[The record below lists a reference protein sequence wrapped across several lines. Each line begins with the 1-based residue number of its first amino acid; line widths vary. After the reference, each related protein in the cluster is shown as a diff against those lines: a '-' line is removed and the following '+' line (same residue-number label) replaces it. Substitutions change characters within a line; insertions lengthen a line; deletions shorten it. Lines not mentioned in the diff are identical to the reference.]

1 MNRMQRAV
9 SIILAVALLIP
20 LAGTAA
26 TSPGL
31 LPSLAPVLKRVSPAV
46 VNIAVKATVSTQQN
60 PLFQDPFFRRFFDIP
75 QQPAERQM
83 QAVGSG
89 VIIDAGK
96 GYIVTNNHVVEHA
109 DEITVVLSDKR
120 RLKAEL
126 VGTDP
131 EADIAVLKVDR
142 DHLTEVPM
150 GDSDQLNVGDFVIAI
165 GNPFGLGQTAT
176 LGIVSALG
184 RSGLGIEG
192 YENFIQTDASINP
205 GNSGGALIDQ
215 QGKLVGI
222 NTAILSRSG
231 GNIGIG
237 FAIPI
242 NMVRQISD
250 QIIEHGEVKRGRVG
264 VLIQDLTPDLARAM
278 KIDTDTGAVITR
290 VVPGSPADKAGL
302 REGDVITSL
311 NGKPVD
317 GAAGLR
323 NSVGLMRPG
332 EKVNIGYYR
341 DGRQRHLMLKLGK
354 AGEFQAGNDG
364 SLSFKGI
371 TVSAIP
377 KDHPLYGS
385 VKGLLIR
392 KVDGNSSAAVAGL
405 QPGDIIVSVDQQPVP
420 DITALQ
426 AVLEAHPKESLL
438 LNVRRGQ
445 GAMFIVLK

>member
-1 MNRMQRAV
+1 MKRMRGMLSV
-9 SIILAVALLIP
+9 LLTLSLWLP
-20 LAGTAA
+20 LPSLAA
-26 TSPGL
+26 TATGL
-31 LPSLAPVLKRVSPAV
+31 LPSLSPVLKRVSPAV
-46 VNIAVKATVSTQQN
+46 VNISVKATVATQQN
-60 PLFQDPFFRRFFDIP
+60 PLLQDPFFRRFFNIP
-75 QQPAERQM
+75 DQPARRQM

-89 VIIDAGK
+89 VIIDADK
-96 GYIVTNNHVVEHA
+96 GYIVTNNHVVAHA

-120 RLKAEL
+120 RLKAKL
-126 VGTDP
+126 IGTDP
-131 EADIAVLKVDR
+131 EADIAVLQVDN
-142 DHLTEVPM
+142 DHLSEVPL
-150 GDSDQLNVGDFVIAI
+150 GDSDRLNVGDFVIAI

-242 NMVRQISD
+242 NMARQIAD

-264 VLIQDLTPDLARAM
+264 VLIQDLTPDLAKAM
-278 KIDTDTGAVITR
+278 KIDTDSGAVITR
-290 VVPGSPADKAGL
+290 VVPGSAADKAGL
-302 REGDVITSL
+302 KEGDVIVSI
-311 NGKPVD
+311 NGNAVK

-323 NSVGLMRPG
+323 NRVGLMRPG
-332 EKVNIGYYR
+332 QRVNIGYYR
-341 DGRQRHLMLKLGK
+341 DGEKKNLLLKLGK
-354 AGEFQAGNDG
+354 ADDFQAGADG
-364 SLSFKGI
+364 SIRFKGL
-371 TVSAIP
+371 TVTPIP
-377 KDHPLYGS
+377 KDHPLHGS

-392 KVDGNSSAAVAGL
+392 KVDDNSPAALAGL
-405 QPGDIIVSVDQQPVP
+405 QPGDIIVSVNQQPVS
-420 DITALQ
+420 DVAALQ
-426 AVLEAHPKESLL
+426 KVLQAHPKGSLL

-445 GAMFIVLK
+445 GAMFIILK

>member
-1 MNRMQRAV
+1 MKRLLNV
-9 SIILAVALLIP
+9 LSLILAGSLLLP
-20 LAGTAA
+20 LQGFGA
-26 TSPGL
+26 TSPGV
-31 LPSLAPVLKRVSPAV
+31 LPSLSPILKRVSPAV
-46 VNIAVKATVSTQQN
+46 VNIAVKATVHNQQN
-60 PLFQDPFFRRFFDIP
+60 PLLQDPFFRRFFNVPD
-75 QQPAERQM
+75 QPTEQQM

-89 VIIDAGK
+89 VIINAGE
-96 GYIVTNNHVVEHA
+96 GYIVTNNHVIEHA
-109 DEITVVLSDKR
+109 DEITVVLGDKR
-120 RLKAEL
+120 RLKATL

-131 EADIAVLKVDR
+131 EADIAVLKVDKN
-142 DHLTEVPM
+142 HLTEVPLAN
-150 GDSDQLNVGDFVIAI
+150 SDQLDVGDFVIAI

-215 QGKLVGI
+215 QGELVGI

-242 NMVRQISD
+242 NMVKQIAD

-264 VLIQDLTPDLARAM
+264 VLIQDLTPELGKAM
-278 KIDTDTGAVITR
+278 QVDAGGGAVITR
-290 VVPGSPADKAGL
+290 VVPGSAADKAGL
-302 REGDVITSL
+302 REGDVITHL
-311 NGKPVD
+311 DGQLVK

-323 NSVGLMRPG
+323 NKVGLMRPG
-332 EKVNIGYYR
+332 QKVGIDFYR
-341 DGRQRHLMLKLGK
+341 NGKKQQLTLELGK
-354 AGEFQAGNDG
+354 AGEFEAGNDG
-364 SLSFKGI
+364 SLSFKGAV
-371 TVSAIP
+371 VSAIP
-377 KDHPLYGS
+377 REHPLYGS

-392 KVDGNSSAAVAGL
+392 QVADGSSARQAGL
-405 QPGDIIVSVDQQPVP
+405 QPGDIIISVDQQAVA
-420 DITALQ
+420 DVAALQ
-426 AVLEAHPKESLL
+426 AILQAHPGESLL